1 MAPPDERRHLLERL
15 TLMVQKFLVHDDE
28 EEVELVLNQ
37 EGGRTLVRRK
47 GEDHWRQVELEQVGE
62 SGLYVLMI
70 DNRPTELYLERRRG
84 GAEVVIGRHTFSYDV
99 GPWRPGSSR
108 PKNGGAAAGL
118 VRITAPMT
126 GSIVEVR
133 VAAGQV
139 VAQGEVVLIIESM
152 KMNNEL
158 RSPAAGTVEAIPV
171 TAGTRVKAND
181 LLVAIRTAQG

>member
-1 MAPPDERRHLLERL
+1 
-15 TLMVQKFLVHDDE
+15 MVQKFVVHDDE
-28 EEVELVLNQ
+28 DEVELELSQ
-37 EGGRTLVRRK
+37 EDGRTLVRRG
-47 GEDHWRQVELEQVGE
+47 GEEAWREVELEQVGD

-70 DNRPTELYLERRRG
+70 DNRPTELYMERRRG

-108 PKNGGAAAGL
+108 PKAAGAAAGL
-118 VRITAPMT
+118 VRINAPMT

-133 VAAGQV
+133 VTPGQA

-158 RSPAAGTVEAIPV
+158 RSPAAGTVESIPV
-171 TAGTRVKAND
+171 AAGARVKAND
-181 LLVAIRTAQG
+181 LLVAIRTAAE